1 MWQRKLA
8 FLSITILA
16 SVSSVHADELADI
29 KARGTL
35 VCGTQNASEPY
46 AFPDPTTRQI
56 VGFDVDVC
64 RTLAQGLGVK
74 LEHRTLSTDARIPE
88 LKTHRVDVLAAAMA
102 WLPARAAQVDYSDQ
116 YYVAPIR
123 VLVRADSSI
132 QNLDQLSGKKIA
144 ASEGSSIQNLDQLSG
159 KKIAASEGSSSAAVS
174 VTRLPNSNLLTF
186 HDIPS
191 AFLALQ
197 QGKVEGLVA
206 GQNILARFANE
217 AAQKGGPQYRLLAA
231 PVYEER
237 WGVVINKNE
246 PALMAAVNKVLH
258 DYDKSSG
265 LQQSFDKWL
274 GVNSP
279 YKFTRDY
286 KVEPIRTQ

>member
-1 MWQRKLA
+1 MWQRELA
-8 FLSITILA
+8 VLTIIALTA
-16 SVSSVHADELADI
+16 VGTARADELADI

-46 AFPDPTTRQI
+46 AFPDPATREI

-64 RTLAQGLGVK
+64 HALAQGLGVK
-74 LEHRTLSTDARIPE
+74 LVHRTLSTDARIPE

-123 VLVRADSSI
+123 VLVRADSPI
-132 QNLDQLSGKKIA
+132 QS
-144 ASEGSSIQNLDQLSG
+144 LDQLSG

-217 AAQKGGPQYRLLAA
+217 AAQKGGPQYRMLGAS
-231 PVYEER
+231 VYEER
-237 WGVVINKNE
+237 WGVVTNKHE
-246 PALMAAVNKVLH
+246 PALMAAINKILH
-258 DYDKSSG
+258 DYDASNG

-274 GVNSP
+274 GANSP
-279 YKFTRDY
+279 YKFTRAY
-286 KVEPIRTQ
+286 KVEPIKVQ

>member
-8 FLSITILA
+8 FLMITILA
-16 SVSSVHADELADI
+16 GVSSVHADELADI

-46 AFPDPTTRQI
+46 AFPDPNTRQI

-64 RTLAQGLGVK
+64 RALAQGLGVK

-132 QNLDQLSGKKIA
+132 QNL
-144 ASEGSSIQNLDQLSG
+144 EQLSG

>member
-8 FLSITILA
+8 VLTITFLATFGRA
-16 SVSSVHADELADI
+16 NADELADI

-46 AFPDPTTRQI
+46 AFPDPATRQI

-64 RTLAQGLGVK
+64 RVLAQGLGVK
-74 LEHRTLSTDARIPE
+74 LDHRTLSTDARIPE

-123 VLVRADSSI
+123 VLVRADSPI
-132 QNLDQLSGKKIA
+132 QNLDQL
-144 ASEGSSIQNLDQLSG
+144 NG

-197 QGKVEGLVA
+197 QGKVDGLVA

-217 AAQKGGPQYRLLAA
+217 AAQKGGQQYRMLAA

-237 WGVVINKNE
+237 WGVVMNKSE
-246 PALMAAVNKVLH
+246 PALMAAVNKILH

>member
-1 MWQRKLA
+1 MWQRELGV
-8 FLSITILA
+8 LTIIALTA
-16 SVSSVHADELADI
+16 VGTARADELADI

-46 AFPDPTTRQI
+46 AFPDPATREI

-64 RTLAQGLGVK
+64 HALAQGLGVK
-74 LEHRTLSTDARIPE
+74 LVHRTLSTDARIPE

-123 VLVRADSSI
+123 VLVRADSPI
-132 QNLDQLSGKKIA
+132 QS
-144 ASEGSSIQNLDQLSG
+144 LDQLSG

-217 AAQKGGPQYRLLAA
+217 AAQKGGPQYRMLGAS
-231 PVYEER
+231 VYEER
-237 WGVVINKNE
+237 WGVVTNKHE
-246 PALMAAVNKVLH
+246 PALMAAINKILH
-258 DYDKSSG
+258 DYDASNG

-274 GVNSP
+274 GANSP
-279 YKFTRDY
+279 YKFTRAY
-286 KVEPIRTQ
+286 KVEPIKVQ

>member
-8 FLSITILA
+8 VLTITLLA
-16 SVSSVHADELADI
+16 TLGRANADELADI

-46 AFPDPTTRQI
+46 AFPDPATRQI

-64 RTLAQGLGVK
+64 RALAQGLGVK
-74 LEHRTLSTDARIPE
+74 LEHRTLSTDTRIPE

-102 WLPARAAQVDYSDQ
+102 WLPARAAQVSYSDQ

-123 VLVRADSSI
+123 VLVRADSPI
-132 QNLDQLSGKKIA
+132 QNLDQLG
-144 ASEGSSIQNLDQLSG
+144 G

-174 VTRLPNSNLLTF
+174 VTRLPNANLLTF

-197 QGKVEGLVA
+197 QGKVDGLVA

-217 AAQKGGPQYRLLAA
+217 SAQKGGPQYRMLAA

-237 WGVVINKNE
+237 WGVVMNKNE
-246 PALMAAVNKVLH
+246 PQLMAAINKILH

-265 LQQSFDKWL
+265 LQQSFDRWL

>member
-1 MWQRKLA
+1 MSQRKLA
-8 FLSITILA
+8 VLTIILTA
-16 SVSSVHADELADI
+16 AAIGCARADELADI

-46 AFPDPTTRQI
+46 AFPDPATRQI

-64 RTLAQGLGVK
+64 HALAQGLGVK

-102 WLPARAAQVDYSDQ
+102 WLPARAEQVDYSNQ

-123 VLVRADSSI
+123 VLVRADSPI
-132 QNLDQLSGKKIA
+132 QS
-144 ASEGSSIQNLDQLSG
+144 LDQLSG

-174 VTRLPNSNLLTF
+174 ITRLPNSNLLTF

-191 AFLALQ
+191 AFLALS
-197 QGKVEGLVA
+197 QGKVDGLVA
-206 GQNILARFANE
+206 GQNILARFAIE
-217 AAQKGGPQYRLLAA
+217 AARQHGQQYRLLAA
-231 PVYEER
+231 PVYEEH
-237 WGVVINKNE
+237 WGVVMNKNE
-246 PALMAAVNKVLH
+246 PALMAAVNKILGN
-258 DYDKSSG
+258 YDKSDG
-265 LQQSFDKWL
+265 LQKSFDKWL
-274 GVNSP
+274 GADSP

-286 KVEPIRTQ
+286 KVEPIKTQ

>member
-1 MWQRKLA
+1 MRKQETSMMWQHKLLA
-8 FLSITILA
+8 VTCVSFTVLSA
-16 SVSSVHADELADI
+16 AHADELADI

-46 AFPDPTTRQI
+46 AFPDPATRQI

-64 RTLAQGLGVK
+64 RALAQGLGVK
-74 LEHRTLSTDARIPE
+74 LDHRTLSTDARIPE

-102 WLPARAAQVDYSDQ
+102 WMPARAAQVDYSDQ

-123 VLVRADSSI
+123 VLVRADSPI
-132 QNLDQLSGKKIA
+132 QNLDQLA
-144 ASEGSSIQNLDQLSG
+144 G

-174 VTRLPNSNLLTF
+174 VTRLPDSNLLTF

-197 QGKVEGLVA
+197 QGKVDGLVA
-206 GQNILARFANE
+206 GQLILARFADE
-217 AAQKGGPQYRLLAA
+217 AAHKNGPHYRMLGQ
-231 PVYEER
+231 PVFEER
-237 WGVVINKNE
+237 WGVVTNKNE
-246 PALMAAVNKVLH
+246 PALMAAVNRILH
-258 DYDKSSG
+258 DYDKSNG
-265 LQQSFDKWL
+265 LQTSFDKWL
-274 GVNSP
+274 GANSV

-286 KVEPIRTQ
+286 KVEPIRAQ

>member
-8 FLSITILA
+8 VLTITFLATFGRA
-16 SVSSVHADELADI
+16 NADELADI

-46 AFPDPTTRQI
+46 AFPDPATRQI

-64 RTLAQGLGVK
+64 RVLAQGLGVK
-74 LEHRTLSTDARIPE
+74 LDHRTLSTDARIPE

-132 QNLDQLSGKKIA
+132 QNLDQL
-144 ASEGSSIQNLDQLSG
+144 NG

-197 QGKVEGLVA
+197 QGKVDGLVA

-217 AAQKGGPQYRLLAA
+217 AAQKGGQQYRMLAA

-237 WGVVINKNE
+237 WGVVMNKSE
-246 PALMAAVNKVLH
+246 PALMAAVNKILH

>member
-1 MWQRKLA
+1 MWQQRLA
-8 FLSITILA
+8 VLTITILA

-46 AFPDPTTRQI
+46 AFPDPSTRQI

-64 RTLAQGLGVK
+64 RALALGLGVK
-74 LEHRTLSTDARIPE
+74 LDHRTLSTDARIPE

-132 QNLDQLSGKKIA
+132 QK
-144 ASEGSSIQNLDQLSG
+144 LDQLSG

-174 VTRLPNSNLLTF
+174 VTRLPDSNLLTF

-197 QGKVEGLVA
+197 QGKVDGLVA

-217 AAQKGGPQYRLLAA
+217 AAQKGGTQYRMLAA

-237 WGVVINKNE
+237 WGVVMNKNE
-246 PALMAAVNKVLH
+246 PALMAEVNKVLH
-258 DYDKSSG
+258 DYDKSNG

-274 GVNSP
+274 GAKSP